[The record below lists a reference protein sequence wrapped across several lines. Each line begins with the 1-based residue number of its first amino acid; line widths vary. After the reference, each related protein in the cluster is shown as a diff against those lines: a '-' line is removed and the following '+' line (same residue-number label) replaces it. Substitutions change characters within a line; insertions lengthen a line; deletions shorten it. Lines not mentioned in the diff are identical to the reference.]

1 MQTVSL
7 VAQSLGQP
15 AFVRYDLRV
24 ETSSGKYVVTLAHT
38 PQEIDAAL
46 KLRFEVFNLELGE
59 GLDSSFRTGRD
70 RDQFDATCHHLIAAD
85 KTDGKVVGT
94 YRLRT
99 IEMAAHAEGFYSA
112 GEFDLNCLPPGL
124 LDQSVELG
132 RACIAQSHRNKQV
145 LFLLWKALASY
156 VQARR
161 KRFLFGCCSL
171 TSQDP
176 AEGYELFGQL
186 LSGGYMHPTIFVP
199 AQREYE
205 CEIDFSGSSPRGKV
219 NIPQLFRTYLSL
231 GAQVCSPPAV
241 DRLFKTI
248 DFLVLFDVEAM
259 DSSTRKR
266 FFAR

>member
-15 AFVRYDLRV
+15 AFVHDDLRV

-85 KTDGKVVGT
+85 KTNGKVFGT

-112 GEFDLNCLPPGL
+112 GEFDLNCLPKGL

-132 RACIAQSHRNKQV
+132 RACIAQVTEISK
-145 LFLLWKALASY
+145 FS
-156 VQARR
+156 
-161 KRFLFGCCSL
+161 FCCGRHWRA
-171 TSQDP
+171 TFKP
-176 AEGYELFGQL
+176 
-186 LSGGYMHPTIFVP
+186 
-199 AQREYE
+199 RESV
-205 CEIDFSGSSPRGKV
+205 F
-219 NIPQLFRTYLSL
+219 
-231 GAQVCSPPAV
+231 
-241 DRLFKTI
+241 
-248 DFLVLFDVEAM
+248 FLVAVHLPARTLLKAM
-259 DSSTRKR
+259 SYSSSS
-266 FFAR
+266 